1 MAGRTQIGQA
11 VGEVSEGTH
20 CFLPLLQLLEQS
32 EVAGHD
38 HGVAG
43 GRHRV
48 RARRRLSLR
57 RGDEMSDWQCDE
69 RREEGSN
76 PDEVLDPRGN
86 TFFTIEPL
94 HPNCL
99 RMRLLNPN

>member
-1 MAGRTQIGQA
+1 MVAGRTQIGQA

-48 RARRRLSLR
+48 RARRRLSPP
-57 RGDEMSDWQCDE
+57 RGVEMSDHGE

-76 PDEVLDPRGN
+76 PDEVLDPREN

-94 HPNCL
+94 HPDCD
-99 RMRLLNPN
+99 PCDC